1 MNSMCLRF
9 DDELRNFLSGKLPDY
24 MIPVAFLF
32 LDKLPLTPNGK
43 VDRGALPAPDGI
55 RPELSE
61 AYVAPR
67 TEVEQ
72 TIAAIWQ
79 ELLGIDKVGSHD
91 NFFDLGGHSLLMVQ
105 ANSELRIAF
114 ERDISTIDMFK
125 YPTVNSLAEYLT
137 KDQDDPGSLQQ
148 SKTRAET
155 RREFMKRRKKLT
167 QRTPEALN
175 PEENK

>member
-1 MNSMCLRF
+1 MFTKRQLPQCL
-9 DDELRNFLSGKLPDY
+9 ETVPG
-24 MIPVAFLF
+24 A
-32 LDKLPLTPNGK
+32 
-43 VDRGALPAPDGI
+43 GALPAPDGI

-137 KDQDDPGSLQQ
+137 KDQDEPGSLQQ

-155 RREFMKRRKKLT
+155 RREFMKRRKKLQGLLMLT
-167 QRTPEALN
+167 GMDLFPVVVEQLLY
-175 PEENK
+175 